1 MDHGTQKYGTA
12 HGMSWSPHYGD
23 IPAPLLIIHHTYRPL
38 VFTIN
43 DVGMASGVPHLV
55 PSCNRAAYPALALRR
70 EVPRAQILAAPA
82 LPGRAKLGLDRRLLA
97 LRSLAGLLVL
107 CLAHL
112 LELEHLERELYLAQ
126 VLLETLDRVRQL
138 LPLDLCEEHRR
149 HVLTLPH
156 REALDE
162 LLLLVEVHVVVVAD
176 ELELPLLISVSVRV
190 KVRVRV
196 RVRVRVI

>member
-1 MDHGTQKYGTA
+1 MNLIPVKSHKCHTFYGYISHMDHGTQKYGT
-12 HGMSWSPHYGD
+12 S
-23 IPAPLLIIHHTYRPL
+23 
-38 VFTIN
+38 
-43 DVGMASGVPHLV
+43 HLV

-162 LLLLVEVHVVVVAD
+162 LLLLVEVHVVVIAD
-176 ELELPLLISVSVRV
+176 ELELPLL
-190 KVRVRV
+190 VRVRV
-196 RVRVRVI
+196 RVRVNLG